1 MTSTKLLAAGLFA
14 IAAVASGSV
23 SAKIVNSS
31 YYVPGDTSYQLK
43 PTQVADRAVIKSETR
58 AAMPSMHQP
67 RTEFGAGSH
76 DTTRSI
82 RSRAEVKSEA
92 VSYERASSHAPFT
105 Y

>member
-14 IAAVASGSV
+14 VAAVASGSV
-23 SAKIVNSS
+23 SAKIFNSS
-31 YYVPGDTSYQLK
+31 YYVPGDTSYQQQ
-43 PTQVADRAVIKSETR
+43 PAQVADPAAIKAETR
-58 AAMPSMHQP
+58 LAVPSMHQP

-76 DTTRSI
+76 DTTRSV

-92 VSYERASSHAPFT
+92 VSYERANSHVPFT